1 MKLPNLREKKESL
14 GSLKKNST
22 KKLAII
28 KAQSSLMIWIKP
40 NKVKFKEMNPLNN
53 KVKKVNLGS
62 LKKSLIKNR
71 PKKF

>member
-1 MKLPNLREKKESL
+1 MKLPNPRDKKGSL
-14 GSLKKNST
+14 GSPRKNST
-22 KKLAII
+22 KKLI
-28 KAQSSLMIWIKP
+28 KAQSSLMIRTKP

-71 PKKF
+71 RKKF